1 MPILKMIVQNF
12 GFLVSE
18 ANDWRS
24 RDQVEIDADGEQGTY
39 LNAGSLLVAGATAAD
54 PMVEWDGVA
63 TTVGG
68 ILATNV
74 SLDTGLVARATAIT
88 RQAEVKG
95 RDLLL
100 NGEPLTDAQLAT
112 ATSALRELGIIVRT
126 NEGLFIGNLPEQ
138 GV

>member
-1 MPILKMIVQNF
+1 MAILKMLVQNF

-24 RDQVEIDADGEQGTY
+24 RDQVEVDADGEEGGY
-39 LNAGSLLVAGATAAD
+39 LAPGSLLVAGTTAAD
-54 PMVEWDGVA
+54 PMVEWDGAA

-68 ILATNV
+68 ILAT
-74 SLDTGLVARATAIT
+74 GVALAPASVVRATAIT

-100 NGEPLTDAQLAT
+100 NGEKLTDAQLAT
-112 ATSALRELGIIVRT
+112 ATTALRALGIIVRT
-126 NEGLFIGNLPEQ
+126 NEGLYVDNLPEQ